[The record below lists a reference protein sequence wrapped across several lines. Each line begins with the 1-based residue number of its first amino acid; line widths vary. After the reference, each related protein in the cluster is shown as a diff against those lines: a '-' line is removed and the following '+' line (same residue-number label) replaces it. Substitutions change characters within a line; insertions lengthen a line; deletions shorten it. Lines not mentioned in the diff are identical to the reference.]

1 MVHFACPLDS
11 EEQQHDSSTMNPP
24 PAQRSMLSALLASQ
38 SNSLPKSPV
47 PEHEHEHEHETID
60 ESMGMAMAPPS
71 TINTG
76 TESQSPAHSHASS
89 NSLNETFNRT
99 TKVAKTKYSDHG
111 AHAVT
116 IVDEESETSQHV
128 SDDNYNDHDHDD
140 AGIGNSINSKDGGH
154 GLHHHHDSSSPLTPQ
169 KRASPGFRNP
179 KGKPTSLLHA
189 ALTQK
194 PQTGIAGELAK
205 NSGLDGSLHSHS
217 HSQHSQQTGIA
228 GELAKNAGLDGSLH
242 THSNTNT
249 NKHSKHSHVHEK
261 EKPPTRGECLTNP
274 SEPISNDGAD
284 NVEGNLIVHTNDL
297 FKVPNRKVHYH
308 SIESDSFLNNNDPL
322 GVTTF
327 QVVGLLGQGTF
338 AQVFQCKNLE
348 TGKMC
353 AVKIVKNKPAYTRQ
367 ATIEIEVFKTMMKKN
382 STRQG
387 RLDITA
393 EDSTEKKNVE
403 DFMVS
408 LLCYFMYKSHL
419 CLVFELLGQNLYELL
434 KQRQFRGLP
443 IRIVKDVVKQ
453 AVSGVTEL
461 SNRKIVHCDLKPENI
476 LLVSSEMSETLANAK
491 FKVGKDEST
500 QKEIGNT
507 IKLIDF
513 GSACFEES
521 SGFTYIQ
528 SRFYRSPEVLVGVN
542 YDSAIDMWSLGCVA
556 AELFLG
562 LPILP
567 GVNELDQ
574 LGRIQEM
581 IGPVPE
587 WMLDQG

>member
-1 MVHFACPLDS
+1 MVHLDCTLAS
-11 EEQQHDSSTMNPP
+11 EEKQQHTTMTPP
-24 PAQRSMLSALLASQ
+24 PAPPQRSMLSALLASQ
-38 SNSLPKSPV
+38 NN
-47 PEHEHEHEHETID
+47 PEEKID
-60 ESMGMAMAPPS
+60 EATPVAENDSLMHS
-71 TINTG
+71 
-76 TESQSPAHSHASS
+76 SPTYLDDTANS
-89 NSLNETFNRT
+89 NRKVFNRT
-99 TKVAKTKYSDHG
+99 AKVAKTEYSDHG
-111 AHAVT
+111 AHAV
-116 IVDEESETSQHV
+116 IFDVDEESQTSAHV
-128 SDDNYNDHDHDD
+128 SSDDNDDHYIAD
-140 AGIGNSINSKDGGH
+140 NSSK
-154 GLHHHHDSSSPLTPQ
+154 SLTPQ
-169 KRASPGFRNP
+169 KRFSPGFRA

-189 ALTQK
+189 ALTQ
-194 PQTGIAGELAK
+194 QSGIAGELAK
-205 NSGLDGSLHSHS
+205 S
-217 HSQHSQQTGIA
+217 
-228 GELAKNAGLDGSLH
+228 AGLEG
-242 THSNTNT
+242 T
-249 NKHSKHSHVHEK
+249 SHGNF
-261 EKPPTRGECLTNP
+261 PTRGECLTNP
-274 SEPISNDGAD
+274 SDPISNDRSD
-284 NVEGNLIVHTNDL
+284 NIEGNLIVHKNDL
-297 FKVPNRKVHYH
+297 FKVPNRKVRHQ
-308 SIESDSFLNNNDPL
+308 SVESDSFLNNNDPL

-338 AQVFQCKNLE
+338 AQVFQCKNLD

-367 ATIEIEVFKTMMKKN
+367 ATIEIEVFKAMMKTN
-382 STRQG
+382 SIGQ
-387 RLDITA
+387 RLDVTA
-393 EDSTEKKNVE
+393 EESTEKRNVE

-408 LLCYFMYKSHL
+408 LLSYFMYKSHL

-453 AVSGVTEL
+453 AVAGVTEL
-461 SNRKIVHCDLKPENI
+461 SKRKIVHCDLKPENI
-476 LLVSSEMSETLANAK
+476 LLVSEEMSETLANAK
-491 FKVGKDEST
+491 FKVGKDEIVT
-500 QKEIGNT
+500 KETGKT

-521 SGFTYIQ
+521 AGFTYIQ

-581 IGPVPE
+581 IGQVPE

>member
-1 MVHFACPLDS
+1 MAHPVCTSAA
-11 EEQQHDSSTMNPP
+11 EEQKQNKMNPP
-24 PAQRSMLSALLASQ
+24 PVAQRSMLSALLASQ
-38 SNSLPKSPV
+38 SNPVVQELTTSTADSKEDSLVSA
-47 PEHEHEHEHETID
+47 
-60 ESMGMAMAPPS
+60 SASASPPS
-71 TINTG
+71 LDN
-76 TESQSPAHSHASS
+76 S
-89 NSLNETFNRT
+89 NGKVFNRT

-111 AHAVT
+111 AHAIIFNVN
-116 IVDEESETSQHV
+116 EESETSDHGS
-128 SDDNYNDHDHDD
+128 SDDDSGGDDD
-140 AGIGNSINSKDGGH
+140 APGDGNGFR
-154 GLHHHHDSSSPLTPQ
+154 HDSSKLLTPQ
-169 KRASPGFRNP
+169 KRTSPGFRT

-189 ALTQK
+189 ALTQ
-194 PQTGIAGELAK
+194 QGGIAGELAK
-205 NSGLDGSLHSHS
+205 NSGLEG
-217 HSQHSQQTGIA
+217 
-228 GELAKNAGLDGSLH
+228 
-242 THSNTNT
+242 
-249 NKHSKHSHVHEK
+249 SKHHKQAPS
-261 EKPPTRGECLTNP
+261 RGECLTNP
-274 SEPISNDGAD
+274 SDAMSNDGSD
-284 NVEGNLIVHTNDL
+284 NIEGNLIVHKNDC
-297 FKVPNRKVHYH
+297 FKVPNRKVRYQ
-308 SIESDSFLNNNDPL
+308 SVESDSFLRNNDPL
-322 GVTTF
+322 GVITF

-338 AQVFQCKNLE
+338 AQVFQCENLE

-367 ATIEIEVFKTMMKKN
+367 ATIEIEVFKAMMKNN
-382 STRQG
+382 SMGQ
-387 RLDITA
+387 RLDVTA
-393 EDSTEKKNVE
+393 EDSTVKRNVE

-408 LLCYFMYKSHL
+408 LLSYFMYKSHL

-453 AVSGVTEL
+453 AVLGVTEL
-461 SNRKIVHCDLKPENI
+461 SKRKIVHCDLKPENI
-476 LLVSSEMSETLANAK
+476 LLVSEEMGDTLANAK
-491 FKVGKDEST
+491 FKVGADETVS
-500 QKEIGNT
+500 KETGNT

-521 SGFTYIQ
+521 AGFTYIQ

-581 IGPVPE
+581 IGQVPE